1 MSIILQQANPRAQSS
16 AQMSLWMNSSEK
28 SAVFR
33 ALLYFGKLLL
43 LYCSGLAE
51 EQAYG
56 HKRIA
61 TSHIRLLN
69 VYSLAVVIVIL
80 KWQLHTVQQSTV
92 LGKSSFPKAKY

>member
-1 MSIILQQANPRAQSS
+1 M
-16 AQMSLWMNSSEK
+16 E
-28 SAVFR
+28 
-33 ALLYFGKLLL
+33 
-43 LYCSGLAE
+43 
-51 EQAYG
+51 